1 MITESNQAIPYNVI
15 YIHFL
20 IISYSNNVTHMIKKK
35 KKKKKKKEL
44 SLVLILYTD

>member
-15 YIHFL
+15 YIHSL

-35 KKKKKKKEL
+35 KKKEL